1 MDFTKPKTLLLSPL
15 MALAASFAVLLIA
28 FLFLSGS
35 GSIGTYGINKTIGW
49 GYQFSDMATVAAV
62 LSIII
67 FVLGYVI
74 LWIVRMHLNR
84 IVSIVGLCLLLMLP
98 VIWTIE
104 HINFKSTFTFLTAS
118 GVIVTF
124 IVNTVFAIRYKLRDK
139 QVS

>member
-49 GYQFSDMATVAAV
+49 GNQFSDMATVAAV